1 MEQNH
6 QGQVIQGIDVTIL
19 SSKTMQDLPSDMK
32 CHIENLTGQQENI
45 LLQIPKIHCR
55 PERASP

>member
-6 QGQVIQGIDVTIL
+6 QDQVIQGINVRIL

-45 LLQIPKIHCR
+45 FLQIPKIHCR
-55 PERASP
+55 PERSSL